1 MQTISWEDREGA
13 RWVTFEGDL
22 DGPGC
27 LLLKDQFQKAVTGAQ
42 GDVVVA
48 LEGVR
53 FLSSMGVG
61 LLLQAREG
69 LQGSGYQLRLHGV
82 QRPVRRALELMNL
95 MGVFPEV

>member
-1 MQTISWEDREGA
+1 MQTITWEDREGT
-13 RWVTFEGDL
+13 RWITLEGDL

-27 LLLKDQFQKAVTGAQ
+27 LLIKDPFQEAVTGAQ

-48 LEGVR
+48 LEGVS

-61 LLLQAREG
+61 LLLRGRES
-69 LQGSGYQLRLHGV
+69 LQGSGRQLRLHGV

-95 MGVFPEV
+95 VGVFPEV